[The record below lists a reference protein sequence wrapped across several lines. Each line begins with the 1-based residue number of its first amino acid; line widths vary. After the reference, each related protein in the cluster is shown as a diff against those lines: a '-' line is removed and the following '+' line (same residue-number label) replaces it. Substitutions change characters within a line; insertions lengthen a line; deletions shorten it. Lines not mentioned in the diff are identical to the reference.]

1 MKRLR
6 VAILVH
12 EDLVPPDDLG
22 ALSDKQRKE
31 LKAETSVSHAL
42 TALGH
47 QQRFIGVSDDLA
59 PSRQAVL
66 DWKPHIVFNLL
77 MEFRDVGALQV
88 NVASYLEL
96 IGVPYTGSNPPGI
109 LLTRDKALS
118 KKILRYHRIATPRQ
132 AVFPRGRPVRM
143 PAALRFP
150 LIVKSQ
156 IEEASLG
163 ISQASL
169 VRSEEKLAERAAFI
183 HESVG
188 THAIAEEYVPGREIT
203 VSVLGNHRLTVFPPW
218 ELFFRNLPEGSV
230 PIATERVKFDLA
242 YQKRVGV
249 DSGPADPMPEATR
262 ERITSIARR
271 VYRAFSL
278 SGYARIDLRLPEQG
292 GPQVIEVNATP
303 DVSEDEDLAFSAA
316 SEGVTYP
323 QLVQRILNLG
333 LRYRA
338 PWAPP

>member
-1 MKRLR
+1 VKRLR

-12 EDLVPPDDLG
+12 EDLVPPDDLA
-22 ALSDKQRKE
+22 ALTDKQRKDF
-31 LKAETSVSHAL
+31 KAETSVSKAL
-42 TALGH
+42 AALGH
-47 QQRFIGVSDDLA
+47 AQRFIGVSDDLA
-59 PSRQAVL
+59 PIRQAVA
-66 DWKPHIVFNLL
+66 DWQPHIVFNLL

-96 IGVPYTGSNPPGI
+96 IGVPYTGCNPPGI

-118 KKILRYHRIATPRQ
+118 KKILRYHRIPTPRQ
-132 AVFPRGRPVRM
+132 AVFPRGRPARM

-169 VRSEEKLAERAAFI
+169 VRNEEKLAERAEFI
-183 HESVG
+183 HESIG
-188 THAIAEEYVPGREIT
+188 THAIAEEYVAGREIT
-203 VSVLGNHRLTVFPPW
+203 VSVLGNHRLMVFPPW

-262 ERITSIARR
+262 QRIAAIARR

-303 DVSEDEDLAFSAA
+303 DVSDDEDLAFSAA
-316 SEGVTYP
+316 AAGLAYP

-338 PWAPP
+338 PWAPG